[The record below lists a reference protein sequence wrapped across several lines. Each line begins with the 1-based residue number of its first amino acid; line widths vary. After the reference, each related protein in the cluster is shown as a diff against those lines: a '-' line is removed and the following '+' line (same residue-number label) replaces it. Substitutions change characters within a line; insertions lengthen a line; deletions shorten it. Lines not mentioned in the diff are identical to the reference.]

1 MSGAITAGLGKA
13 LGEAVERG
21 AVDWDAR
28 RGTARLWARDASL
41 WTGGDEAAWLG
52 WLDLPQAPGIATE
65 ALRALSEDARGFRDV
80 LLLGMGGSSLG
91 PEVVAATLPP
101 VAGAPRLHVL
111 DSTVP
116 AQVRRVAAGLDPA
129 QTLVLVASKS
139 GSTLE
144 PEILRLHFSAWLKAA
159 LGDQA
164 GRHCVAVTDPGSKL
178 EAAARAD
185 GYRHVIHGIRSVGGR
200 FSALSPFGLVPAAL
214 CGHDARLLMAHA
226 QAMAA
231 SCAPERA
238 ALDNPGVALGLVLGH
253 AANLGR
259 DKLTLVSSP
268 ALRALGA
275 WLEQL
280 VAESTG
286 KRGRA
291 IIPVDGEPLVAA
303 GRYGADRLFVHVAL
317 KGEPDPAAAAVQAL
331 QQAGHSVV
339 RIEVAERERLFAEF
353 FRWEVAT
360 AVAGAV
366 MAVHPFDQPDV
377 EASKVETR
385 RLTEQYDRTGALPAE
400 SALWS
405 GEGASLYAP
414 AAHANA
420 LGEAADLAGWLRAHL
435 ATLQPGDYVGL
446 LAYLDR
452 SSAHEEALLAMRAR
466 LLAASGHA
474 TCVGFGP
481 RFLHS
486 TGQAYKGGPGSGVF
500 VQITGD
506 DLEDLP
512 VPGQRATFGVVKAAQ
527 ARGDFEVLAARG
539 RRALR
544 VHLHGDPQAGLAR
557 LGAALEKALS

>member
-1 MSGAITAGLGKA
+1 MSGAVTAGLGA
-13 LGEAVERG
+13 ELREAVERG
-21 AVDWDAR
+21 AADWNAR
-28 RGTARLWARDASL
+28 RNTARLWARDASL

-52 WLDLPQAPGIATE
+52 WLDLPRAPGITME
-65 ALRALSEDARGFRDV
+65 ALQALSADARGFGDV

-116 AQVRRVAAGLDPA
+116 AQVRRVAAGLEPA
-129 QTLVLVASKS
+129 RTLVLVASKS

-144 PEILRLHFSAWLKAA
+144 PEILRLHFFAWLKAA

-185 GYRHVIHGIRSVGGR
+185 GYRHVIHGIKSVGGR

-214 CGHDARLLMAHA
+214 CGHDARLLRAHA
-226 QAMAA
+226 EAMAA
-231 SCAPERA
+231 SCGPERA

-259 DKLTLVSSP
+259 DKLTLVLSA

-291 IIPVDGEPLVAA
+291 IIPVDGEPLAA
-303 GRYGADRLFVHVAL
+303 PGRYGADRLFVHVGL
-317 KGEPDPAAAAVQAL
+317 KGESDPATAAVQAL
-331 QQAGHSVV
+331 EQAGHPVV
-339 RIEVAERERLFAEF
+339 RIEVAERERLLAEF
-353 FRWEVAT
+353 FRWEMAT

-366 MAVHPFDQPDV
+366 MGVHPFDQPDV

-385 RLTEQYDRTGALPAE
+385 RLTEQYDRSGALPEEA
-400 SALWS
+400 ALWS
-405 GEGASLYAP
+405 GDGVSLFAP
-414 AAHANA
+414 AAHAAA
-420 LGEAADLAGWLRAHL
+420 LGGAADLAGWLRAHL
-435 ATLQPGDYVGL
+435 ATLGTGDYVGL

-452 SSAHEEALLAMRAR
+452 SEAHEKALLAMRAR
-466 LLAASGHA
+466 LLVASGHA

-486 TGQAYKGGPGSGVF
+486 TGQAYKGGPASGVF

-506 DLEDLP
+506 DAEDLP
-512 VPGQRATFGVVKAAQ
+512 VPGQRATFGIVKAAQ

-544 VHLHGDPQAGLAR
+544 VHLHGDPQAGLER